1 MAAFR
6 AAPTP
11 PTWDFTKVDCKF
23 NIFHLEYMDIFNM
36 EQNNR
41 MSPESESLLDGIEFD
56 IKCGRNL
63 SLAMISEEEIDEY
76 FDKIQGIQIDRG

>member
-1 MAAFR
+1 M
-6 AAPTP
+6 
-11 PTWDFTKVDCKF
+11 
-23 NIFHLEYMDIFNM
+23 EYMDIFNM

>member
-1 MAAFR
+1 
-6 AAPTP
+6 
-11 PTWDFTKVDCKF
+11 
-23 NIFHLEYMDIFNM
+23 
-36 EQNNR
+36 